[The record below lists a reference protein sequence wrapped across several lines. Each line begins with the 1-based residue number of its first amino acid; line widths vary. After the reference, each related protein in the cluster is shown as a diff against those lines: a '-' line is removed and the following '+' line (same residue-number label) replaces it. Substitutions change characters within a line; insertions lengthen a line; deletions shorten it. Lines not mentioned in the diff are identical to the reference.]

1 MGIVRI
7 LYKRDWA
14 AVGSGP
20 QPIRVWGGA
29 TLAVG
34 CYLPL
39 AAAPNP
45 NWLSQPI
52 GLGLGE
58 AQPLALLPPLAAGP
72 RGSSPPSL
80 GSAAPGGCRPPQP
93 SRPGRRR
100 QQHPEPRP
108 HRPRCRLQP
117 LQPMAQSVPTGP
129 RQILPPSTRPR
140 RPNPLAGLGSDGLRR
155 QVLDS

>member
-72 RGSSPPSL
+72 RG
-80 GSAAPGGCRPPQP
+80 
-93 SRPGRRR
+93 
-100 QQHPEPRP
+100 
-108 HRPRCRLQP
+108 
-117 LQPMAQSVPTGP
+117 V
-129 RQILPPSTRPR
+129 LPPYILYPLLSNTIIPFF
-140 RPNPLAGLGSDGLRR
+140 PNSHLLSLRTIIT
-155 QVLDS
+155 QNVHLTKSLYI